1 MRELF
6 CSERHGRF
14 PATRLHLPNED
25 IRKLGFPILALP
37 QKGVISTVLGSADP
51 AVSSKMQPFLEFI
64 GIQRYPSLDTI
75 IQRASSEDPEI
86 QQPALQYLLSNLDT
100 LYDAYK
106 PDDFADRSFIPTKSG
121 SRARLNEVMQ
131 RVASDTWNS

>member
-25 IRKLGFPILALP
+25 IRKLGLPILALP
-37 QKGVISTVLGSADP
+37 QKGVISTVLGSASSV
-51 AVSSKMQPFLEFI
+51 VSSQMEQFFDFL
-64 GIQRYPSLDTI
+64 GIERYPSLHTI
-75 IQRASSEDPEI
+75 IQRASSDDPEI
-86 QQPALQYLLSNLDT
+86 QRSALQYLLSNLDT
-100 LYDAYK
+100 LYDDYK
-106 PDDFADRSFIPTKSG
+106 PDDFTDRAFIPTKSG

-131 RVASDTWNS
+131 RVASDTWSS